1 MSRVLAL
8 AGDAF
13 VSPLKVRLYFRIGVM
28 LVTTI
33 LVCSTL
39 VFYFGNQLVDTLVAG
54 VASLADIAVASIM
67 PYLFAAAIAGMTA
80 MAITTILP
88 TAQSIEPQE
97 MILQRLRQL
106 SGGDLTYKEKI
117 PPSGP
122 MRDIAME
129 LSQSIGMLR
138 HQVTAWKIV
147 NRQQWST
154 LCNLREAV
162 ERGDSQSAINYIEQ
176 MEKTWGKTAEIEKKL
191 LT

>member
-1 MSRVLAL
+1 MSRVIALAL
-8 AGDAF
+8 NSFG
-13 VSPLKVRLYFRIGVM
+13 SPLKMQVYFRIGAM

-39 VFYFGNQLVDTLVAG
+39 VYYFGNQLVDMLSAG

-67 PYLFAAAIAGMTA
+67 PYLFAAAIAGMCA

-88 TAQSIEPQE
+88 AARSIEPQE
-97 MILQRLRQL
+97 AILQRLRQL
-106 SGGDLTYKEKI
+106 SAGDLASGEKV
-117 PPSGP
+117 PASGP

-129 LSQSIGMLR
+129 LNQSIGMLR
-138 HQVTAWKIV
+138 HQVTALKIV

-154 LCNLREAV
+154 LCNIRDAV
-162 ERGDSQSAINYIEQ
+162 ERGNADMAMSYIEQ
-176 MEKTWGKTAEIEKKL
+176 MEKTWQKTAEIEKKL

>member
-1 MSRVLAL
+1 MSRVFAL

-106 SGGDLTYKEKI
+106 SSGDLTYKEKI

>member
-1 MSRVLAL
+1 
-8 AGDAF
+8 
-13 VSPLKVRLYFRIGVM
+13 
-28 LVTTI
+28 
-33 LVCSTL
+33 
-39 VFYFGNQLVDTLVAG
+39 
-54 VASLADIAVASIM
+54 M

>member
-1 MSRVLAL
+1 MSRILTL
-8 AGDAF
+8 AGDALA
-13 VSPLKVRLYFRIGVM
+13 SPLKVRLYFRIGVM

-67 PYLFAAAIAGMTA
+67 PYLFAAAIAGITA

-97 MILQRLRQL
+97 MILHRLRQL

-162 ERGDSQSAINYIEQ
+162 ERGDTQFAINFIEQ
-176 MEKTWGKTAEIEKKL
+176 MEKTWKKTAEIEKKL

>member
-1 MSRVLAL
+1 MSRVLTL
-8 AGDAF
+8 AGDALA
-13 VSPLKVRLYFRIGVM
+13 SPLKVRLYFRIGVM

-67 PYLFAAAIAGMTA
+67 PYLFAAAIAGITA

-97 MILQRLRQL
+97 MILHRLRQL

-162 ERGDSQSAINYIEQ
+162 ERGDTQLAINYIEQ
-176 MEKTWGKTAEIEKKL
+176 MEKTWEKTAEIEKKL